1 MEFTINGKTQE
12 LKFDYS
18 ALFKANQ
25 EFSSVEN
32 GVNQGNGAVLLFMRL
47 VDGDVT
53 VIPDLIKVAG
63 KLHKNVGEDTLFGL
77 VDEITDNGEK
87 IDEVLAELEA
97 ELKQSGFFVKSITTF
112 KTKVEKNLPVM
123 EEKAKTNETVAD
135 NLPVIKAML
144 TLLNDN
150 L

>member
-1 MEFTINGKTQE
+1 MEFTINGKVQE

-25 EFSSVEN
+25 EFSSEEN

-47 VDGDVT
+47 AESDVT

-63 KLHKNVGEDTLFGL
+63 KLHKNISDETLFAV
-77 VDEITDNGEK
+77 VDEITNNGEK
-87 IDEVLAELEA
+87 IDEVLAELKD
-97 ELKQSGFFVKSITTF
+97 ELKQSGFFMKTITSY
-112 KTKVEKNLPVM
+112 KNKIEDNLPVM
-123 EEKAKTNETVAD
+123 EEKAKTDETVAD
-135 NLPVIKAML
+135 NLPIIKAML
-144 TLLNDN
+144 KSLNDN